1 MKEYQNKGNNEL
13 IKILNDLSEQHEKLK
28 LDVEQTLKLIDDLE
42 KEYLYVQEIIKKRI
56 GK

>member
-1 MKEYQNKGNNEL
+1 MKDYQNKGNNEL
-13 IKILNDLSEQHEKLK
+13 VKILNDLSEQHEKLK

-42 KEYLYVQEIIKKRI
+42 KEYLYVQEIIKKRM

>member
-13 IKILNDLSEQHEKLK
+13 VKILNDLSEQHEKLK

-42 KEYLYVQEIIKKRI
+42 KEYLYVQEIIKKRM